1 MAIITLSRGTF
12 SGGEAL
18 ALKLGERLGCR
29 VISREV
35 LAEAAVHYGVS
46 EADLAEAMDKGPGL
60 WDRFLHSRR
69 RYLAFVQVALCDQAA
84 GDKIVYHG
92 HAGHLLLRGVRHVL
106 RVRLIAPL
114 DYRIAE
120 VGKRKGLSREE
131 AADYIAKVDRERE
144 RWTRFLYGVDWHD
157 PSLYDL
163 VLNLEHLDTEAA
175 CSAVAATLTHPQFQ
189 PDAESLRA
197 FADLHL
203 GSRVRAALAADAD
216 TALADVEV
224 RAASGVVEIE
234 GKLADPRLV
243 EGVVAKAR
251 AVSGVADVRYGT
263 RVMLLGDR
271 R

>member
-1 MAIITLSRGTF
+1 MAIITISRGTF

-18 ALKLGERLGCR
+18 AIRLGERLGYR
-29 VISREV
+29 VLSREV
-35 LAEAAVHYGVS
+35 LAEAAVAYGVS
-46 EADLAEAMDKGPGL
+46 ESELAEAMGTGPGL
-60 WDRFLHSRR
+60 WDRFLHGRR
-69 RYLAFVQVALCDQAA
+69 LYLAYVQATLCDEAA
-84 GDKIVYHG
+84 GDKVVYHG

-114 DYRIAE
+114 EHRIDQMC
-120 VGKRKGLSREE
+120 KRKGLSRDE
-131 AADYIAKVDRERE
+131 AAAHIARVDRERE

-175 CSAVAATLTHPQFQ
+175 CSAVVATIGHPQFQ

-203 GSRVRAALAADAD
+203 ASRVRAVLAANAD
-216 TALADVEV
+216 TAFADVEV
-224 RAASGVVEIE
+224 RASAGVVEIE
-234 GKLADPRLV
+234 GKLVDPRLV
-243 EGVVAKAR
+243 DVVVEKAR

-263 RVMLLGDR
+263 RVMLSSSKT
-271 R
+271 